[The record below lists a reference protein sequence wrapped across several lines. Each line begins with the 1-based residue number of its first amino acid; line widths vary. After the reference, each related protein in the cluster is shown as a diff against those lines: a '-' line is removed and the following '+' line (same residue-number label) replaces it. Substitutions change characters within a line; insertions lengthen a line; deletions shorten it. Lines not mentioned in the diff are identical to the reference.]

1 MYVGEDPAGRQ
12 LSGIFSGSDTIR
24 KFINNRAI
32 DVHTMMDKY
41 TSIFKCV
48 FLSIYLD
55 LYLMITGVLGM
66 VMARPLVWMVVVD
79 VWSWPLRWNCSV
91 ARGKYLET
99 GIAVYSGV

>member
-12 LSGIFSGSDTIR
+12 LSGIFSGSDTVR

-66 VMARPLVWMVVVD
+66 VMAWPLVWMVVVD

-99 GIAVYSGV
+99 GIAAYSGV